1 MKRHLSVAVA
11 GLSVLSL
18 LAACSDDKK
27 NAQLPGQD
35 GSNITLPGGATVP
48 GGGDSSSGNTDMGS
62 CHVKTEGDVTA
73 EWTMGQDASSF
84 GYGPWI
90 PQTPGVTAPIVLDE
104 TYFILNCPG
113 DGENSLS
120 FTANLDSAI
129 PMQPATYTIPA
140 ATNALGTAET
150 GMISILL
157 RYDGP
162 AGETNWGPSADGQL
176 VITEFDANH
185 IKGTF
190 TVPITDVLAKLNGSS
205 MGNAVI
211 TGEFSYTNPD
221 A

>member
-1 MKRHLSVAVA
+1 MKRHFAVAVA
-11 GLSVLSL
+11 GMSLLSM

-27 NAQLPGQD
+27 SVDLTNQD
-35 GSNITLPGGATVP
+35 GSSITLPGGATLP
-48 GGGDSSSGNTDMGS
+48 GDNTDSSGDTDLGS
-62 CHVKTEGDVTA
+62 CHVNVTGDVTA
-73 EWTMGQDASSF
+73 DWSFGQDASSF

-104 TYFILNCPG
+104 TYFVLNCQG

-120 FTANLDSAI
+120 FMANLDSAI

-140 ATNALGTAET
+140 ATNAMGTAET
-150 GMISILL
+150 GMIAILL
-157 RYDGP
+157 RFDGP

-176 VITEFDANH
+176 VITEFDSNH
-185 IKGTF
+185 IAGTF
-190 TVPITDVLAKLNGSS
+190 TVPITDVLAKLSGTS

-211 TGEFSYTNPD
+211 TGEFSYSNLD